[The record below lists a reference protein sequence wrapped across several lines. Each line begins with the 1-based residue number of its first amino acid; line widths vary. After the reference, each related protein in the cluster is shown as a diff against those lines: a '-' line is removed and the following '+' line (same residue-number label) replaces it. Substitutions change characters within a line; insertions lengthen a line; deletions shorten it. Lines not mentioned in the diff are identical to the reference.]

1 MTLVQSFIISFVIYG
16 LLSRMLRAAFELV
29 YSSLWARNNQQD
41 EDILEAVSRTKESIE
56 ETGQGL
62 RELLTSIESVK
73 NEDEIELGF
82 DKVNNIF
89 RSFLTVFPGRR
100 GFRNVREAIKSLGVS
115 SNFTEHLTRSSK
127 LEEAILGW
135 KIFVLQTSWTRLNK
149 KEAEDKRMKKE
160 DAELIKRFFPKS
172 KAGGK
177 LRANNHGNKRRK
189 LNEGSQRTVFT
200 AKQFST
206 MKRKGI
212 CFFFRMA
219 IVIKEKHVS
228 LNI

>member
-1 MTLVQSFIISFVIYG
+1 
-16 LLSRMLRAAFELV
+16 MLQAAFELV

-73 NEDEIELGF
+73 NEDEIEVGF

-89 RSFLTVFPGRR
+89 RSFLSVFPGRR
-100 GFRNVREAIKSLGVS
+100 GFRNVTKAIKSLGVS
-115 SNFTEHLTRSSK
+115 SNFAEHLTRSCK

-135 KIFVLQTSWTRLNK
+135 KIFVLHTSWTRLNK
-149 KEAEDKRMKKE
+149 KEAEDKRMKKD

-177 LRANNHGNKRRK
+177 LRANNRGNKRRK
-189 LNEGSQRTVFT
+189 LNEGLQKTVFT
-200 AKQFST
+200 KKQFRT
-206 MKRKGI
+206 MKRKGL
-212 CFFFRMA
+212 CYFFQDDNCHKGKACQF
-219 IVIKEKHVS
+219 KH
-228 LNI
+228 LKC